1 MSLITRAEVEN
12 ALERGSFEDVNL
24 LGAACL
30 KLLEVVNDLDPG
42 LIVRAE
48 QSSLLR
54 KIRDLETRVSRRLH
68 LENDGLVE
76 DLEKLKAQFDELV
89 SKHGAAPDL
98 KPAPPED
105 PTRVKRDLALMVGG
119 HPLATDT
126 SPAAP
131 AILGVTSLNAGPGN
145 NDASGPVA
153 LPEAQNPPVL
163 DAPEDEPPPAPPVV
177 GVKIQAPEK
186 TDEA

>member
-54 KIRDLETRVSRRLH
+54 KIRDLETRVSKRLH

-76 DLEKLKAQFDELV
+76 DLEKLKAQFNDLV
-89 SKHGAAPDL
+89 AKHGAAPDL

-105 PTRVKRDLALMVGG
+105 PTRVKRDLVGLVG
-119 HPLATDT
+119 
-126 SPAAP
+126 AAP
-131 AILGVTSLNAGPGN
+131 YGPEPILAVAP
-145 NDASGPVA
+145 PVA
-153 LPEAQNPPVL
+153 LPEVQNPPVL
-163 DAPEDEPPPAPPVV
+163 DAPEDEAPPAPPVV